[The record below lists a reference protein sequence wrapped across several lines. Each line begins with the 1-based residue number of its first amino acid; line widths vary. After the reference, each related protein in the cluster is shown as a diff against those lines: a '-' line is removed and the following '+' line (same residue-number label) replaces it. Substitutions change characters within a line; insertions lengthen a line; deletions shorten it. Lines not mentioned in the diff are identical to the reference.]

1 MGKEYQENASVEAHK
16 LYRIITNSEIWACQE
31 AALCAVLY
39 AKKVLGKIKEFGN
52 TKLSTTLKITM
63 QNCKIAESDKIADE
77 I

>member
-1 MGKEYQENASVEAHK
+1 MGKEYQQNASVEAHK

-52 TKLSTTLKITM
+52 TKLSTIKITK
-63 QNCKIAESDKIADE
+63 QNCKTAESDKIADE